1 MKNRGVQWQ
10 IDHLINPSSKSPGSP
25 MPSYAAMGD
34 ENLRNLAIFL
44 EASKGPQ
51 D

>member
-1 MKNRGVQWQ
+1 
-10 IDHLINPSSKSPGSP
+10 

-44 EASKGPQ
+44 EASKGSQ